1 MFLHQMKTNT
11 TFNNK
16 LMKIKFLTTV
26 AVVAVVG
33 LASCGGGEAK
43 LAGELAGTWKGNTA
57 MVMKGKMD
65 KPDKD
70 GKHKPDKED
79 KHKGG
84 DRDKAPRGDGGE
96 MTCTPTLTFVKTD
109 GTNGGTL
116 NISADYTVSRG
127 VETTSVTTPVK
138 ATVNGNVKASG
149 TWTVKDD
156 DEVIVTLD
164 PSNTVVNI
172 DTTSLALSYAK
183 LTDAPQ
189 DSLNTIKGRV
199 AANITDVIKPMIA
212 TRVQK
217 MRKFDDVKIT
227 GNTMTLE
234 AGHNKMTFTKQ

>member
-33 LASCGGGEAK
+33 LSSCGGGDAK

-84 DRDKAPRGDGGE
+84 DRDKAP
-96 MTCTPTLTFVKTD
+96 
-109 GTNGGTL
+109 L

>member
-1 MFLHQMKTNT
+1 MFLHQMKLNT

-26 AVVAVVG
+26 ALVAVLG
-33 LASCGGGEAK
+33 LSSCGGRDAK
-43 LAGELAGTWKGNTA
+43 LAGELAGTWKGNTT
-57 MVMKGKMD
+57 MMMKGKMD

-70 GKHKPDKED
+70 GKHKA
-79 KHKGG
+79 G

-96 MTCTPTLTFVKTD
+96 MTCTPTLTFVKAD
-109 GTNGGTL
+109 GTNGGTI
-116 NISADYTVSRG
+116 NVSADYTISRG
-127 VETTSVTTPVK
+127 VESTASTTPVK

-149 TWTVKDD
+149 TWTVKDG
-156 DEVIVTLD
+156 DEIMVNLD
-164 PSNTVVNI
+164 PSTAVVNV

-212 TRVQK
+212 ARIQK
-217 MRKFDDVKIT
+217 MRKFDDVRIT

>member
-1 MFLHQMKTNT
+1 M
-11 TFNNK
+11 
-16 LMKIKFLTTV
+16 
-26 AVVAVVG
+26 
-33 LASCGGGEAK
+33 
-43 LAGELAGTWKGNTA
+43 
-57 MVMKGKMD
+57 
-65 KPDKD
+65 
-70 GKHKPDKED
+70 
-79 KHKGG
+79 
-84 DRDKAPRGDGGE
+84 
-96 MTCTPTLTFVKTD
+96 
-109 GTNGGTL
+109 
-116 NISADYTVSRG
+116 
-127 VETTSVTTPVK
+127 
-138 ATVNGNVKASG
+138 
-149 TWTVKDD
+149 KDD

>member
-26 AVVAVVG
+26 ALVAVLG
-33 LASCGGGEAK
+33 LSSCNGGDAK

-57 MVMKGKMD
+57 MVMKDKMD
-65 KPDKD
+65 
-70 GKHKPDKED
+70 KPDKED

-127 VETTSVTTPVK
+127 VETTSITTPVK